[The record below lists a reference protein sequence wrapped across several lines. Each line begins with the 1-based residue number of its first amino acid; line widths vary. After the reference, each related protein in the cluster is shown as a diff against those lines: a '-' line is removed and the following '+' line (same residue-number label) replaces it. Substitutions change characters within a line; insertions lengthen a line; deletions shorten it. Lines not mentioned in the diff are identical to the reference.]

1 MPDLNLLLALDV
13 LLAEGSVAGAAR
25 RLQLSPSAMSRT
37 LARLREVTADPLL
50 VRAGRG
56 LVPTPRAI
64 ELRAQV
70 GALVE
75 GATALL
81 RPAEK
86 LDLGKL
92 RRRFTLR
99 TSEGFVETFGPQL
112 LGLVESQAPGVTLQ
126 FLTKP
131 DKESAPLREGEVD
144 IETGVIDALTAPEM
158 RAMPLFDD
166 RWVGVVRPDHS
177 LAQGAMTAERFVN
190 CGHVLVLRRGLLS
203 HEIDDALRVAGLE
216 RRIATIVNGFSA
228 ALALARE
235 TQLVAT
241 VPQRHTEGLRS
252 GMYCFALPVEI
263 PAFTISML
271 WHPRMDGDLA
281 HRWLR
286 SCVRSVCAAG
296 RDSGRLTASRVSGL
310 VQG

>member
-13 LLAEGSVAGAAR
+13 LLAEGSVASAAR

-37 LARLREVTADPLL
+37 LARLRDVTADPLL

-64 ELRAQV
+64 ELRSQV

-75 GATALL
+75 GANALL

-86 LDLGKL
+86 LDLGTL
-92 RRRFTLR
+92 QRRFTLR
-99 TSEGFVETFGPQL
+99 TSEGFVETFGPRL

-144 IETGVIDALTAPEM
+144 IETGVIDAQTAPEL
-158 RAMPLFDD
+158 RALPLFDD
-166 RWVGVVRPDHS
+166 RWVGVVRSDHS
-177 LAQGAMTAERFVN
+177 LAQGAVTAERFADFS
-190 CGHVLVLRRGLLS
+190 HVLVLRRGL
-203 HEIDDALRVAGLE
+203 HGKDIDEAVRLAGLE
-216 RRIATIVNGFSA
+216 RRIATVVNGFST

-241 VPQRHTEGLRS
+241 VPERHTEALRW
-252 GMYCFALPVEI
+252 GMHCFALPLEI
-263 PAFTISML
+263 PSFTISML

-286 SCVRSVCAAG
+286 TCVRSVCAA
-296 RDSGRLTASRVSGL
+296 R
-310 VQG
+310 